1 MVQGIGPIFLSHFD
15 HDPTY
20 SQIHHD
26 LEEAIGSFYNVI
38 VPLYIPEDG
47 ATLYVGDDER
57 AKPIQMSY
65 DTGVLLGAGTRHGT
79 GECDYREKG
88 DVRLSVAIYVA
99 DVNDDNVEIVASDS
113 TSLWP
118 TQGDVHWFGSQAG
131 RFWRRDGSR
140 SLKTDKGRAPIAV
153 KDNRRDCAKHTDRCE
168 SDPAGF
174 RLECPKTCKVY
185 LEDEVY
191 YSQLAAMVDSN
202 SSTSSRKSH
211 SQPTCSNPDGTGE
224 SLCSSPA

>member
-1 MVQGIGPIFLSHFD
+1 MIQGIGPIFLSHFD

-20 SQIHHD
+20 SQVHHD
-26 LEEAIGSFYNVI
+26 LEEAMGSFYNVV

-57 AKPIQMSY
+57 SKPIKFGY
-65 DTGVLLGAGTRHGT
+65 DRGILLGAGTRHGT

-88 DVRLSVAIYVA
+88 DVRLSVAIYIA
-99 DVNDDNVEIVASDS
+99 DVNDENVEIVASDS

-118 TQGDVHWFGSQAG
+118 TQGDVHWFESQTG

-140 SLKTDKGRAPIAV
+140 SLKKDKGRSRIAV
-153 KDNRRDCAKHTDRCE
+153 EDKRRDCAKHLDRCV

-174 RLECPKTCKVY
+174 RLKCPKSCKVY
-185 LEDEVY
+185 LEDDEY
-191 YSQLAAMVDSN
+191 YKHLGTMVNN
-202 SSTSSRKSH
+202 SSGSKKDSYAN
-211 SQPTCSNPDGTGE
+211 PTCSNPEGGE
-224 SLCSSPA
+224 PGCSSPA